1 METQSIYDRIKPTT
15 KGRIMEVIGIIL
27 ITTSLAAMVKLY
39 TIEREEN
46 SRFAEWLTT
55 FGGVE

>member
-1 METQSIYDRIKPTT
+1 
-15 KGRIMEVIGIIL
+15 MEVIGLVL
-27 ITTSLAAMVKLY
+27 ITTSLAAMVKLSA
-39 TIEREEN
+39 IEREQN